1 MTAPTGPHGSRVL
14 TVEAGA
20 LYQAVGAALP
30 HASNDPTLLVL
41 GTVLLDVVDGV
52 FRAVATN
59 KYTVGVAVVVPKLDS
74 RDPRLR
80 FLLEKAD
87 AARLI
92 RQVKADTRR
101 KPHTPVNLE
110 VIPGAGELHRL
121 TVRTQRGPIF
131 FDEAEGR
138 FPTVDGELQFSGE
151 RLALGEIAF
160 NPDLL
165 HCFRKSRVALDE
177 QDQSLQL
184 RFRGAAL
191 PVDVQIGAR
200 FRGLICPIRIL

>member
-1 MTAPTGPHGSRVL
+1 MTAPAGPHESRVL

-30 HASNDPTLLVL
+30 HASNDPTLPVL
-41 GTVLLDVVDGV
+41 GTVLLDVIDGT

-59 KYTVGVAVVVPKLDS
+59 KYTVGVAVVVQQVHP

-87 AARLI
+87 AAQLI

-121 TVRTQRGPIF
+121 TVRTPRGPIF

-138 FPTVDGELQFSGE
+138 FPEVDGELGFSGE
-151 RLALGEIAF
+151 RATLDEIAF

-165 HCFRKSRVALDE
+165 DCFRKSRVALDE
-177 QDQSLQL
+177 QDQSLLL
-184 RFRGAAL
+184 RFRSGVL
-191 PVDVQIGAR
+191 PVDMQIGAR